1 MTKTIITKNNKPS
14 KQNKEKTEAKVPMWT
29 LGLLVG
35 GVIDRDS
42 VLAKMKKNG

>member
-1 MTKTIITKNNKPS
+1 MKNNKGS
-14 KQNKEKTEAKVPMWT
+14 KQNKDKSEIKSKVPLWT

-35 GVIDRDS
+35 GVIDKNS